1 MKPLYRILFCMMC
14 LIPELAGGAPV
25 ATTAGNNLTAYNP
38 NNIGSI
44 NNNQWNSLMNGRT
57 GTGSGPVADFGNC
70 NALILRC
77 AQPKCASGGCTSMDV
92 TIPIVNG
99 CVMDNTTCKQ
109 YGNDLVQSIAAQI
122 VANSNAKSSQAAQ
135 NAAAAAAAQSSQQ
148 IAQMQQQMQQQMNMQ
163 MQQMQQQMQMQNQET
178 VAQLQAALEEQ
189 KQIAAAAQQHQINN
203 TQNTTSATTNGLTAA
218 QEEAAMRGIDSDILV
233 REQISGEIMSKL
245 ENAETALKTLRDT
258 MKDTFTYA
266 GCDSNGDNCTGP
278 KRVKVFKQKAMGF
291 FDPYNDV
298 LDELYDALIT
308 AQAVGVDIT
317 DIYMMLNGSC
327 NVWGEYLCSDLKTP
341 IFMFIPNT
349 PISMFRPNTST
360 YDTSNCVDGRSKP
373 STTTRGGA
381 ACVPGHVIGVED
393 NPACTL
399 NRTLADME
407 EVQNTWLDAEK
418 GNSGTIRIGCASS
431 ALENSAFFRNRKKQA
446 SVDIE
451 ILERIIEQDAPSS
464 SEEEKFSYCYVG
476 DNDRDTLEKYTSLK
490 KLPKEVCATK
500 AENSNGKL
508 TASTCG
514 EDVLYINPTLA
525 LCSVH
530 AYNIGLPENP
540 ETEDQRSKMRD
551 VIALK
556 TTLMTQQVNKQYEY
570 LESMIRRFK
579 TQLEKAILETR
590 LEKSGASTGNSGN
603 STSLKN
609 NDKYIVLAGTQNCM
623 KMSTVD
629 ASLSCLQ
636 SNVRI
641 AMDAVS
647 AGNVRDAAKQLE
659 KDLESA
665 TTMGVTTTKEP
676 ICANLNP
683 SVKQTV
689 SDCAIKLNYALMS
702 YIDTRTRG
710 NNKNS
715 FNSKQ

>member
-1 MKPLYRILFCMMC
+1 
-14 LIPELAGGAPV
+14 
-25 ATTAGNNLTAYNP
+25 
-38 NNIGSI
+38 
-44 NNNQWNSLMNGRT
+44 
-57 GTGSGPVADFGNC
+57 
-70 NALILRC
+70 
-77 AQPKCASGGCTSMDV
+77 
-92 TIPIVNG
+92 
-99 CVMDNTTCKQ
+99 
-109 YGNDLVQSIAAQI
+109 
-122 VANSNAKSSQAAQ
+122 
-135 NAAAAAAAQSSQQ
+135 
-148 IAQMQQQMQQQMNMQ
+148 

-266 GCDSNGDNCTGP
+266 GCDSKGDNCTGP

-327 NVWGEYLCSDLKTP
+327 NVWGEYLCSDTEKYKY
-341 IFMFIPNT
+341 NE
-349 PISMFRPNTST
+349 N
-360 YDTSNCVDGRSKP
+360 NCDSDNRSKP
-373 STTTRGGA
+373 TITTRGGA
-381 ACVPGHVIGVED
+381 ACVQGHVIGAED
-393 NPACTL
+393 NPACIL

-407 EVQNTWLDAEK
+407 EVQNTWLDAET
-418 GNSGTIRIGCASS
+418 GASGTIRIGCASS

-464 SEEEKFSYCYVG
+464 AEKEKSSYCYV
-476 DNDRDTLEKYTSLK
+476 NDDDKDTLEKYTSLK
-490 KLPKEVCATK
+490 KLPENVCAK
-500 AENSNGKL
+500 KSDNKL
-508 TASTCG
+508 TASNCKD
-514 EDVLYINPTLA
+514 EDDLYINPTLA

-530 AYNIGLPENP
+530 AYNIGMDKKNP

-665 TTMGVTTTKEP
+665 TTMGVVTTKEPKEEP

-702 YIDTRTRG
+702 YIDTRTRS